1 MLAGRCGGM
10 GKATFRFRSSWQ
22 KLIHLPSTSEC
33 LARRVKEKR
42 EKEESVGESDT
53 SSKFMLPAARA
64 RKTTRRS
71 RHLNLLFFF
80 LLGLEPVRFA
90 ANRQKTEE
98 REVVDVLAAV
108 EGVGENAFHIQKHH
122 RKSSF
127 ELTLQQRSV

>member
-10 GKATFRFRSSWQ
+10 DKATFRFRSSWQ

-33 LARRVKEKR
+33 LTRRVKEKR

-71 RHLNLLFFF
+71 RHLNLLFCA
-80 LLGLEPVRFA
+80 LARASALP
-90 ANRQKTEE
+90 ANREKREE
-98 REVVDVLAAV
+98 REAVDVLAAV